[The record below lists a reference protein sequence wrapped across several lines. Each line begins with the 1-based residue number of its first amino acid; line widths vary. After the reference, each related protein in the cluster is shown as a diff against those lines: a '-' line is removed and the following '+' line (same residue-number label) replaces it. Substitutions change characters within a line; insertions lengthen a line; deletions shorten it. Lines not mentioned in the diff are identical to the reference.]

1 MKKEKN
7 NELQRT
13 TRNRSNDHTL
23 DFDSCHC
30 IHLYLLLATLVKQKN
45 DKVREIYTRTSKT
58 KIKVKAICLKE
69 RSVKKCC
76 SL

>member
-23 DFDSCHC
+23 DFDSCHY
-30 IHLYLLLATLVKQKN
+30 IYLYLLLATLVKQKN
-45 DKVREIYTRTSKT
+45 DKAREIYTRTNKT
-58 KIKVKAICLKE
+58 KIKVKANCLK
-69 RSVKKCC
+69 
-76 SL
+76 

>member
-45 DKVREIYTRTSKT
+45 DKAREIYTRTNKT
-58 KIKVKAICLKE
+58 KIKVKANCLK
-69 RSVKKCC
+69 
-76 SL
+76 